1 MEIGL
6 GLDFSLGLSFDEQAE
21 LSREAAR
28 LGYESLWTPEGA
40 GHDSFQL
47 CALRWRAS
55 TEVVEGGLGTG
66 IAVSPVAY
74 RTPVAFAMSAG
85 TLSAMSGGRFILGI
99 GSGGIYRP
107 SVRRALGF
115 GGSSTIALMREYV
128 TAVRPLLAG
137 ETVDVRGEAVHL
149 DGVQLG
155 IDPPPRTPVFLGA
168 LGPRML
174 ELAGE
179 VADGAA
185 LNWCST
191 ERVAWSRERVAEGAA
206 GVGRDAAEVR
216 LAEYIRIC
224 VDDDVEVARSAY
236 VRSLMG
242 YALGLEVPT
251 EAQRRYGY
259 RAHFERMG
267 YAPQLGELDHMRE
280 RGAPPDELVAAFP
293 DALALAVGYFGKAEG
308 AATAFERLAVGL
320 DIAIVRVVAARPG
333 EDAVRSVMD
342 ACRPAFVRAASA

>member
-40 GHDSFQL
+40 GLDSFQL

-55 TEVVEGGLGTG
+55 TEVVAEGLGTG

-74 RTPVAFAMSAG
+74 RSPVVFAMSAG
-85 TLSAMSGGRFILGI
+85 TLSAISGGRFILGI

-107 SVRRALGF
+107 EVRRALGF
-115 GGSSTIALMREYV
+115 RGRSTIASMREYV
-128 TAVRPLLAG
+128 TAIRALLAG
-137 ETVDVRGEAVHL
+137 ETVTMRGEAVHL

-174 ELAGE
+174 SLAGE

-185 LNWCST
+185 LNWCNR
-191 ERVAWSRERVAEGAA
+191 ERVAWSRERVNEGAA
-206 GVGRDAAEVR
+206 AAGRDPANVR

-224 VDDDVEVARSAY
+224 VDDDIVVARDAY
-236 VRSLMG
+236 VRSMMG
-242 YALGLEVPT
+242 YALGMEVPS

-267 YAPQLGELDHMRE
+267 YAPQLAELDRMRE
-280 RGAPPDELVAAFP
+280 RGAGADELVAAFP
-293 DALALAVGYFGKAEG
+293 DELALDVGYFGTADG
-308 AATAFERLAVGL
+308 AAAAFERLAAGL

-333 EDAVRSVMD
+333 VDAVRAVMD
-342 ACRPAFVRAASA
+342 ACRPDAGPGA